1 MEEVRRTVDDE
12 RQLVVFRLYGEEFG
26 IEITKVREIVKPRE
40 ITRLPNVAEFVEGV
54 TNLRGEVIPI
64 IDLKKRFGLEAT
76 AMTEDSRIIIVDIS
90 ENRVGLVVDDVTEV
104 LRISGADIEPP
115 PRTVAGL
122 KRSIS
127 RESGRLG
134 KTIDSPGCRKDF
146 DYCQKRLNS
155 RLSSCRKIWR
165 QRQARTKGKGRRKQ
179 RCF

>member
-122 KRSIS
+122 KAEYIQGIGKVG
-127 RESGRLG
+127 ERLLILLDVEKILTTAEKIEL
-134 KTIDSPGCRKDF
+134 KTELLQEDLAAAASED
-146 DYCQKRLNS
+146 
-155 RLSSCRKIWR
+155 
-165 QRQARTKGKGRRKQ
+165 
-179 RCF
+179 